1 MIHGN
6 SPVQIHFI
14 FSDQVI
20 CQGDQ
25 KQSGKVRPRWQG
37 SGCDKIR
44 TGYRS
49 FIAAFALAPQQSPR
63 SAAGHELLVR
73 HLQHAICAQGL
84 VGQSHETAR
93 EWSGYGKCLTC
104 TLTFNSRKSCLDF
117 RKGQSCQTFSSRVC
131 KWYVPVHMKSC
142 THPFPCNGILNF
154 QPYYRLRNTWMN
166 NLRERSF

>member
-63 SAAGHELLVR
+63 SAAGNELLVR

-117 RKGQSCQTFSSRVC
+117 RKGQSSPIRVC
-131 KWYVPVHMKSC
+131 KWYGSGTYVI
-142 THPFPCNGILNF
+142 THPLPCNGISYLTIKL
-154 QPYYRLRNTWMN
+154 QAL
-166 NLRERSF
+166 